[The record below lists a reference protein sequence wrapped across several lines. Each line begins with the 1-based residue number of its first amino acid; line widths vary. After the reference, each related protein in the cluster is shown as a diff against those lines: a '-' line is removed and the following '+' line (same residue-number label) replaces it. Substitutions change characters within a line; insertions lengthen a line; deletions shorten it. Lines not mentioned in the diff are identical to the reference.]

1 MNKRRRMPALLA
13 LGALLVLPGLRAQQA
28 KPAALTL
35 EDCIVQAVKRN
46 LGVAAQVLTYRQSDV
61 AVSQA
66 GEKFYPSLS
75 FDYTGQNQ
83 NSASYSWIQSASVLA
98 TKSMVYTA
106 GLSQTVPFGGRL
118 SVSVDADK
126 YDSNASFQTINPRY
140 DGQLSF
146 SYTQPLLKNFGWE
159 TSRKE
164 ILVARNSRDMAENDL
179 KTTLLQTV
187 FAVESAYWEYVY
199 RIETLKVERQSLGL
213 AEALL
218 DKSRKEID
226 IGTLAPKEILSSQAE
241 VASIKADILQAEMMV
256 KDSADQLRGLINQP
270 FDKDVVEIM
279 PADTPGFVKRE
290 VSLDEALAVALKNR
304 PDLQSSALGIK
315 NRELDYSYAKNQM
328 LPQLDLRAQYW
339 SPGLSGDRIL
349 YLNDNP
355 LTGIILGKAAG
366 GASQALRDALGFKY
380 SNWSVELT
388 LTIPLSS
395 IFSRAAQAAAKAG
408 LDQQIVLLKQAEQTA
423 FLEIRAAVRAMQ
435 TNFERVGARKVAR
448 GLAEQKLEA
457 EESKLKVG
465 LSNNFF
471 VLNYQR
477 DLALAKTAELRAMI
491 DYTLSLGQLDKAMGV
506 SLDKR
511 NIRVTDAAEDQR

>member
-1 MNKRRRMPALLA
+1 
-13 LGALLVLPGLRAQQA
+13 
-28 KPAALTL
+28 
-35 EDCIVQAVKRN
+35 
-46 LGVAAQVLTYRQSDV
+46 
-61 AVSQA
+61 
-66 GEKFYPSLS
+66 
-75 FDYTGQNQ
+75 
-83 NSASYSWIQSASVLA
+83 
-98 TKSMVYTA
+98 
-106 GLSQTVPFGGRL
+106 
-118 SVSVDADK
+118 
-126 YDSNASFQTINPRY
+126 
-140 DGQLSF
+140 
-146 SYTQPLLKNFGWE
+146 
-159 TSRKE
+159 
-164 ILVARNSRDMAENDL
+164 
-179 KTTLLQTV
+179 
-187 FAVESAYWEYVY
+187 
-199 RIETLKVERQSLGL
+199 
-213 AEALL
+213 
-218 DKSRKEID
+218 
-226 IGTLAPKEILSSQAE
+226 

-408 LDQQIVLLKQAEQTA
+408 LEQQIVLLKQAEQTA
-423 FLEIRAAVRAMQ
+423 FLEIRAAVRAVQ
-435 TNFERVGARKVAR
+435 TNYERVGARKVAR

>member
-1 MNKRRRMPALLA
+1 MNIRRRMPTLLA
-13 LGALLVLPGLRAQQA
+13 LATLLSLPGLRAQQA

-35 EDCIVQAVKRN
+35 EDCVIQAVKRN
-46 LGVAAQVLTYRQSDV
+46 LGVAVQVYTFRQADV

-83 NSASYSWIQSASVLA
+83 NSASFSWIQSADILT
-98 TKSMVYTA
+98 TKSMVYSA
-106 GLSQTVPFGGRL
+106 GVSQTIPFGGNFSISL
-118 SVSVDADK
+118 DADK
-126 YDSNASFQTINPRY
+126 YDSNTRFQTINPRY

-146 SYTQPLLKNFGWE
+146 AYSQPLLKNFGWE

-179 KTTLLQTV
+179 KNTLLRTV
-187 FAVESAYWEYVY
+187 YAVESAYWEYVY
-199 RIETLKVERQSLGL
+199 RIEALRVQRQSLGL

-218 DKSRKEID
+218 DKSRKEIE

-270 FDKDVVEIM
+270 FDKDLAEIV
-279 PADTPGFVKRE
+279 PADTPGFTKRE
-290 VSLDEALAVALKNR
+290 VNLDEALAVAMKNR

-349 YLNDNP
+349 FLDDNP
-355 LTGIILGKAAG
+355 LTGIVLGKVPG

-380 SNWSVELT
+380 NNWSIELS
-388 LTIPLSS
+388 LTIPLSTV
-395 IFSRAAQAAAKAG
+395 FSRAAQAAAKAG
-408 LDQQIVLLKQAEQTA
+408 LDQQIVFMKQAEQTA
-423 FLEIRAAVRAMQ
+423 FLEIRAAVRAVQ
-435 TNFERVGARKVAR
+435 TNFERVGARKAAR
-448 GLAEQKLEA
+448 ELAEQKLEA

-491 DYTLSLGQLDKAMGV
+491 DYTLSLGQLDKAMGI

-511 NIRVTDAAEDQR
+511 NIRVTDAAEVQR